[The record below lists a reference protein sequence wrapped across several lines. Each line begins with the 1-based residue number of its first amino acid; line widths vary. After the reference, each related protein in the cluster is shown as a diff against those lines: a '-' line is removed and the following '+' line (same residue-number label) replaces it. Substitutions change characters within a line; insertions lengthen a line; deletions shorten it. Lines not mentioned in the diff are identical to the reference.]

1 MGYREFIDSVGVVW
15 KVWNTVPLAGAVL
28 GGEMQNGWLTFES
41 MACSLRRL
49 APVPDDW
56 QILSAEKLEALCT
69 TAAEIRPPT
78 LGGDASVE
86 AAEPNDAPGAWNV
99 SDRSH
104 SSGA

>member
-56 QILSAEKLEALCT
+56 QLLSAEKLEALCT
-69 TAAEIRPPT
+69 TAAEVRPPT
-78 LGGDASVE
+78 LSGDVPLG
-86 AAEPNDAPGAWNV
+86 AAEPNDIPSPLNV
-99 SDRSH
+99 SDRSY
-104 SSGA
+104 

>member
-1 MGYREFIDSVGVVW
+1 MGYREFIDSGGVVW

-56 QILSAEKLEALCT
+56 QLLSAEKLEALCT
-69 TAAEIRPPT
+69 TAAEIRPST
-78 LGGDASVE
+78 LSGDVPLD
-86 AAEPNDAPGAWNV
+86 AAEPNDIPGPVNV
-99 SDRSH
+99 SDRSY
-104 SSGA
+104 